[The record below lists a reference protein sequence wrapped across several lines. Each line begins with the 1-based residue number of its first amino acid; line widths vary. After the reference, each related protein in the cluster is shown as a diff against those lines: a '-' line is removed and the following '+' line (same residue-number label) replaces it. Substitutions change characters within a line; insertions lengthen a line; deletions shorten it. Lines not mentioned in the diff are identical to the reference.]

1 MAVGWNAPPALPSPQ
16 LGKMPVIY
24 HCRVGLSFRRQRAS
38 ASGDASQ
45 KPTNKRKR
53 SGRVHQYINCVYLP
67 SLLFANAEDPTV
79 GLILVESSSSD
90 AGRSLWAN
98 SEARSPAPANRI
110 RPENTQIC
118 RNYGRP

>member
-1 MAVGWNAPPALPSPQ
+1 MEAVGWNAPPALPSPQ

-24 HCRVGLSFRRQRAS
+24 HCRVVCHFEDNEQVHQEMPA
-38 ASGDASQ
+38 
-45 KPTNKRKR
+45 K
-53 SGRVHQYINCVYLP
+53 VHQYINCVYLP

-79 GLILVESSSSD
+79 GLILVESSSD